1 MNRKRLVYASR
12 TVLIMLLVAA
22 LVVLGLG
29 LAIVILGDPPEVSGW
44 LRAVFGKVFAIV
56 AAALAAILGVPAA
69 IGLWAMSGAT
79 AEGAVPAL
87 NEPSRK
93 VLAGVA
99 IATVIVTAVVLVV
112 TGSAVRVLNLG
123 LLALVAL
130 AALGLAGGAV
140 FSIHRGRAILSGVAL
155 ALTAAGTAW
164 ILGTAFINGPG

>member
-1 MNRKRLVYASR
+1 MNRKRMVYASR

-29 LAIVILGDPPEVSGW
+29 LAIVILGDPPEVDGW
-44 LRAVFGKVFAIV
+44 LRAIFGKVFAVV

-79 AEGAVPAL
+79 AEDAAPAL

-93 VLAGVA
+93 VIAGVA
-99 IATVIVTAVVLVV
+99 IATVIITALVLLV

-130 AALGLAGGAV
+130 STLGLAGGAV
-140 FSIHRGRAILSGVAL
+140 YSIHRGRAIFSGVAM
-155 ALTAAGTAW
+155 ALIAAGTAW

>member
-1 MNRKRLVYASR
+1 MNRKRMVYASR

-29 LAIVILGDPPEVSGW
+29 LAIVILGDPPEVGGW
-44 LRAVFGKVFAIV
+44 LRAIFGKVFAVV
-56 AAALAAILGVPAA
+56 AAALAAILGIPAA

-79 AEGAVPAL
+79 AEDAVPAL

-93 VLAGVA
+93 VIAGVA
-99 IATVIVTAVVLVV
+99 IATVVITAVVLLV

-130 AALGLAGGAV
+130 ATLGLAGGAV
-140 FSIHRGRAILSGVAL
+140 YSTHRGRAILSGIAMAL
-155 ALTAAGTAW
+155 IAAGTAW